1 MAAAIE
7 AYGNAGVE
15 HVILALNSGDVDSIR
30 RVMENVAS
38 EVIPQLR

>member
-15 HVILALNSGDVDSIR
+15 HVILALNSGDVDSLT
-30 RVMENVAS
+30 RVMETVGT
-38 EVIPQLR
+38 EVIPQFR